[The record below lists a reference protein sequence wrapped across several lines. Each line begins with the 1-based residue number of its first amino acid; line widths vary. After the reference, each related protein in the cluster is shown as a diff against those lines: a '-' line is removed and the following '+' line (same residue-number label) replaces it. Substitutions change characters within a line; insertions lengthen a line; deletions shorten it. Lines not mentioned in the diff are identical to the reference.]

1 MIIEKLKNSN
11 RLTRQ
16 EIEEA
21 NYQVAHLLQLNELE
35 RRKIEGKL
43 DKNWKCKCWFCLK
56 YPEMVEENLA
66 VNRENYKKWKQ
77 DQEEHQ
83 CYFCKKG

>member
-56 YPEMVEENLA
+56 YPESIEVIVPNFKSSLEILI
-66 VNRENYKKWKQ
+66 RIS
-77 DQEEHQ
+77 
-83 CYFCKKG
+83 FL